1 METFYILTEAMYR
14 SFGQAILIYLTS
26 RLVLLS
32 FPQFTSAVRYNILYL
47 SQTLIFL
54 MFCMNIY
61 SIGLEGSQ
69 FSVSGAEVAMAS
81 EPAPLRFYSIR
92 ALIMSQ
98 APVIGMIYF
107 IGLGAQFLL
116 LIPSL
121 IQLQSLKQGDQIPMG
136 EWTEKL
142 GKWRAKLDI
151 TNKIKLVTGSKTDIP
166 FTAGFLKPVIYFPVT
181 AFSALT
187 TEQAEAILLHELAHI
202 KRNDYLFN
210 LIQKGIEMVMFFN
223 PICWMLGAEI
233 RQERE
238 FCCDDFVVEHTTE
251 PELYARGLLLLEQ
264 HRSDAYALSLA
275 ATGGKTNTLLERI
288 KRITDMKTYK
298 LSLRPGIYAF
308 LGLMA
313 AGLSVAW
320 ITPAQ
325 SVDQKQ
331 TKAQKGLIV
340 TPDTKASTLVNNAGS
355 PLRLQVNGRDTI
367 PGKDSQ
373 EVRKYFNSPEWK
385 KHEAEMKA
393 HAEEMQKK
401 FNSPEWKKHMADL
414 KQHSEELKKHFES
427 PEWKK
432 HQEMMARHGEEMKK
446 HFESPEWKKQMQE
459 IEKNSEA
466 MAKEF
471 NSPEFK
477 KKMKDFEA
485 EMEKKFNSPEW
496 KNKMKEIEL
505 NSKELEKKFNSP
517 EWKNKMKEIELN
529 SQELE
534 KKFNSPE
541 WKQKMQELEL
551 KSKELEKKFNSPE
564 WKQKMEE
571 RAREAE
577 KEVEK
582 EVQK

>member
-14 SFGQAILIYLTS
+14 SLGQAILIYLAS

-32 FPQFTSAVRYNILYL
+32 FPQLTSAARYNVLYL

-54 MFCMNIY
+54 IFCLNIY
-61 SIGLEGSQ
+61 SIGMEWSE
-69 FSVSGAEVAMAS
+69 SAVSGTGAVLAS

-98 APVIGMIYF
+98 APLIGMIYF
-107 IGLGAQFLL
+107 LGLGAQFLL
-116 LIPSL
+116 LIPAV
-121 IQLQSLKQGDQIPMG
+121 IRLQGLKQGEEIPAL
-136 EWTEKL
+136 EWTQKLEK
-142 GKWRAKLDI
+142 WCAKLNI
-151 TNKIKLVTGSKTDIP
+151 PGKIKLVTGSKTDIP

-210 LIQKGIEMVMFFN
+210 LIQKGMEMVMFFN
-223 PICWMLGAEI
+223 PISWMLGAEI

-238 FCCDDFVVEHTTE
+238 FCCDDFVVDHTTD
-251 PELYARGLLLLEQ
+251 PELYARGLFILEQ
-264 HRSDAYALSLA
+264 HRTEAHTLSLA
-275 ATGGKTNTLLERI
+275 ATGSKTNTLLERI

-308 LGLMA
+308 LGFMA

-320 ITPAQ
+320 ITPAE
-325 SVDQKQ
+325 SEKNNKPI
-331 TKAQKGLIV
+331 KAQKELVV
-340 TPDTKASTLVNNAGS
+340 TASDVS
-355 PLRLQVNGRDTI
+355 PLTIVANLPGRLQAENSDTI
-367 PGKDSQ
+367 PGRDTQ

-393 HAEEMQKK
+393 HAEELQKK
-401 FNSPEWKKHMADL
+401 FDSPEWKKHMADM

-477 KKMKDFEA
+477 KKMKDLEA

-496 KNKMKEIEL
+496 KDKMKAIELNSKELEKKFNSPEWKEKMKEIEL

-517 EWKNKMKEIELN
+517 EWKQKMK
-529 SQELE
+529 
-534 KKFNSPE
+534 
-541 WKQKMQELEL
+541 ELEL

-564 WKQKMEE
+564 FKQKMEE

-577 KEVEK
+577 KEN
-582 EVQK
+582 QL